1 MVKVENKETLRLLTS
16 RFMKMNRARNVIA
29 VIAIIL
35 TSLLFTSLFV
45 GSVSMILSKRAT
57 EIKQFMDSAHAS
69 AQNLSEEDAKRLQQ
83 TIEQSEDVKRYGSGI
98 FLGAGMDE
106 RFGFSVE
113 VRYADENTA
122 KSFNCLPTTGRL
134 PEKENEVALSSMV
147 LESLGVTPK
156 IGEEVTLTWEVNP
169 MLKQYKTDTFKICG
183 FWQGDKAVLGQMVW
197 VSEAYA
203 KENRYPVTQEELENG
218 IYNGGKEY
226 FLWYK
231 NLWNLEKKTEKI
243 SKAAGFTRAGTGM
256 EVNPAYNL
264 FEEDSF
270 SFSSLIIMILFVILA
285 GYLIIYNI
293 FNISVKTDIRAY
305 GLLKNVGTTGKQLK
319 KIVRMQAWRLSAIGI
334 PIGLLC
340 GYLAGL
346 CMAPSLTA
354 DAEISAQ
361 AGQTAQTVVSANPL
375 IFLAAA
381 LLTLLTVYL
390 SSLQACK
397 MVERVSPVEALRLAE
412 GEQSHRKIK
421 KNTSVTWWGMAVQNV
436 LRNWKKGLIVM
447 LSIALSMVVV
457 NCIVMLVQGYD
468 FDSYRKVLLASD
480 FQLDQ
485 MTGSLLNTN
494 FNGITPEIKEILD
507 ECPDSA
513 KTGYVYYSEE
523 THKMEPELLKT
534 WEAFA
539 DKYEKN
545 WNDYEKQVWE
555 EAKASNTV
563 SVHFLGIS
571 ESVFDKLEW
580 RGEKCSWDTFKSGN
594 YVLVDY
600 GNKYAERPVSYYQTG
615 GIFQMDYKNGN
626 QKDYEV
632 IGEALMPYAL
642 DYPYADCIYITVL
655 VPEEEYITQTGNES
669 AMYAAIDAK
678 KGEDKQIKEYID
690 KNILKEN
697 DMINV
702 FSVLDMKESFQ
713 RYVSKY
719 YMIGS
724 FLVVILAFIGI
735 MNFFNTTATSVISRK
750 KELALLEVVGMTKK
764 QVSKMLVTE
773 GFLYLG
779 GAFVIAVLLIVF
791 GAKQILVNTL
801 GTAFFFRLHL
811 TIVPCVLMIPILVG
825 IAYVIPKYQ
834 FEKMSRES
842 IVERIRKE

>member
-16 RFMKMNRARNVIA
+16 RFMKMNRARNIIA
-29 VIAIIL
+29 VIAIML

-69 AQNLSEEDAKRLQQ
+69 AQNLSEEDAKRLQE
-83 TIEQSEDVKRYGSGI
+83 TIEQSEQVERYGSGI

-113 VRYADENTA
+113 VRYADENMA
-122 KSFNCLPTTGRL
+122 ESFNCLPTTGRL
-134 PEKENEVALSSMV
+134 PEKENEVALSSMI
-147 LESLGVTPK
+147 LENLGVRPK
-156 IGEEVTLTWEVNP
+156 IGEEITLTWEVNP
-169 MLKQYKTDTFKICG
+169 MLKQYKTDTFQICG

-203 KENRYPVTQEELENG
+203 KENCYPVTEEELENG

-226 FLWYK
+226 SVWYK
-231 NLWNLEKKTEKI
+231 NLWNLEKKTETI
-243 SKAAGFTRAGTGM
+243 SKAAGFTKAGTGM

-264 FEEDSF
+264 LEEDSF
-270 SFSSLIIMILFVILA
+270 SFSSLIVMILFVILA

-319 KIVRMQAWRLSAIGI
+319 KIVRMQAWRLSAVGI

-600 GNKYAERPVSYYQTG
+600 GDKYAEHPVSYYQTG
-615 GIFQMDYKNGN
+615 DVFQMEYKNGN

-642 DYPYADCIYITVL
+642 DYPYADLIYITVL
-655 VPEEEYITQTGNES
+655 VPEDEYITQTGNES

-678 KGEDKQIKEYID
+678 KGEDKKIKEYID
-690 KNILKEN
+690 ENILKEN

-702 FSVLDMKESFQ
+702 FSVLDMKASF
-713 RYVSKY
+713 RRFVSKY

-735 MNFFNTTATSVISRK
+735 MNFFNTTATSVTSRK

-779 GAFVIAVLLIVF
+779 GAFVIAVLLVVF
-791 GAKQILVNTL
+791 GAEKILANTL
-801 GTAFFFRLHL
+801 GTAFFFRMHL
-811 TIVPCVLMIPILVG
+811 TIVPCILMIPILIG

-842 IVERIRKE
+842 VVERIRKE

>member
-113 VRYADENTA
+113 VRYADENMA
-122 KSFNCLPTTGRL
+122 ESFNCLPTTGRL

-834 FEKMSRES
+834 FEKMSRET

>member
-1 MVKVENKETLRLLTS
+1 MVKVENKETLSLLTK
-16 RFMKMNRARNVIA
+16 RFMKMNRARNIIA
-29 VIAIIL
+29 VIAIAL

-45 GSVSMILSKRAT
+45 GSVSMILSQRAT
-57 EIKQFMDSAHAS
+57 EIKQFMDSAHAN
-69 AQNLSEEDAKRLQQ
+69 AQNLSEEDAESLQQ
-83 TIEQSEDVKRYGSGI
+83 AIKQSQDVKRYGSGI

-106 RFGFSVE
+106 RLGFSVE
-113 VRYADENTA
+113 VRYGDENMA
-122 KSFNCLPTTGRL
+122 ESFNCLPTTGRL
-134 PEKENEVALSSMV
+134 PEKENEVALSSMI
-147 LESLGVTPK
+147 LEALGVTPEL
-156 IGEEVTLTWEVNP
+156 GEEVTLTWEVNP
-169 MLKQYKTDTFKICG
+169 TLKQYKTDTFKVCG

-197 VSEAYA
+197 VSEDYA
-203 KENRYPVTQEELENG
+203 RENRYPVTQKELENG
-218 IYNGGKEY
+218 IYNGGLEY
-226 FLWYK
+226 CVWYK
-231 NLWNLEKKTEKI
+231 NLWKLEEKTEKI
-243 SKAAGFTRAGTGM
+243 SRAAGFTKAGTGM
-256 EVNPAYNL
+256 EINPAYNL

-361 AGQTAQTVVSANPL
+361 AGQTSQTVVSANPL
-375 IFLAAA
+375 IFIVAA

-412 GEQSHRKIK
+412 GGQSQRKIK
-421 KNTSVTWWGMAVQNV
+421 KNTSVSWWGMAVQNV
-436 LRNWKKGLIVM
+436 FRNWKKGLIVM

-457 NCIVMLVQGYD
+457 NSIVMLVQGYD
-468 FDSYRKVLLASD
+468 LESYKKVFLASD

-485 MTGSLLNTN
+485 MTGTLSNTN
-494 FNGITPEIKEILD
+494 FNGITPEIKAILD
-507 ECPDSA
+507 KCPESE
-513 KTGYVYYSEE
+513 KTGYVYYSKE
-523 THKMEPELLKT
+523 THQMEPELLKI
-534 WEAFA
+534 WETLA
-539 DKYEKN
+539 DKYEEN
-545 WNDYEKQVWE
+545 WNDYEKQIWE
-555 EAKASNTV
+555 DARESNTV
-563 SVHFLGIS
+563 NVHFLGIS
-571 ESVFDKLEW
+571 QAVFEKLEW
-580 RGEKCSWDTFKSGN
+580 RGEEPSWDKFKSGD
-594 YVLVDY
+594 YVIVDY
-600 GNKYAERPVSYYQTG
+600 GDKYAEHPVSYYQTG
-615 GIFQMDYKNGN
+615 DIFQMEYQNGN

-632 IGEALMPYAL
+632 LGEALMPYSL
-642 DYPYADCIYITVL
+642 DYPYSDLIYITVL
-655 VPEEEYITQTGNES
+655 VPEEEYINQTGNES

-678 KGEDKQIKEYID
+678 KGEDKQVKAYIEE
-690 KNILKEN
+690 NILKEN

-713 RYVSKY
+713 RFVSKY
-719 YMIGS
+719 YMIGG
-724 FLVVILAFIGI
+724 FLVLILAFIGI

-764 QVSKMLVTE
+764 QVSKMLVAE

-779 GAFVIAVLLIVF
+779 GAFVIAVLLVVF
-791 GAKQILVNTL
+791 GSEKILANTL
-801 GTAFFFRLHL
+801 GRAFFFQMHL
-811 TIVPCVLMIPILVG
+811 TIVPCLLMIPILLV
-825 IAYVIPKYQ
+825 IAYAIPKYQ

-842 IVERIRKE
+842 LVERIRME

>member
-113 VRYADENTA
+113 VRYADENMA
-122 KSFNCLPTTGRL
+122 ESFNCLPTIGRL

-243 SKAAGFTRAGTGM
+243 SKAAGFTKAGTGM

-354 DAEISAQ
+354 DSEISAQ

-600 GNKYAERPVSYYQTG
+600 GDKYAEHPVSYYQTG
-615 GIFQMDYKNGN
+615 DVFQMEYKNGN

-724 FLVVILAFIGI
+724 FLVIILAFIGI

>member
-113 VRYADENTA
+113 VRYADENMA
-122 KSFNCLPTTGRL
+122 ESFNCLPTTGRL
-134 PEKENEVALSSMV
+134 PEKENEVALSSTI

-226 FLWYK
+226 SVWYK

>member
-1 MVKVENKETLRLLTS
+1 MVKVENKETLRLLTK
-16 RFMKMNRARNVIA
+16 RFMKMNRARNIIA
-29 VIAIIL
+29 VMAIML

-57 EIKQFMDSAHAS
+57 EIKQFMDSSHAI
-69 AQNLSEEDAKRLQQ
+69 AQNLSEEDAERLQK
-83 TIEQSEDVKRYGSGI
+83 TIEQDEDVERYGSGI

-113 VRYADENTA
+113 VRYADENMA
-122 KSFNCLPTTGRL
+122 ESFNCLPTTGRL
-134 PEKENEVALSSMV
+134 PEKENEVALSSTI

-169 MLKQYKTDTFKICG
+169 MLKQYKTDTFQICG

-226 FLWYK
+226 SVWYK

-243 SKAAGFTRAGTGM
+243 SKAAGFTKAGTGM

-361 AGQTAQTVVSANPL
+361 AGKTAQTVVSANPL
-375 IFLAAA
+375 IFLAAI

-397 MVERVSPVEALRLAE
+397 MVERVSSVEALRLAE

-436 LRNWKKGLIVM
+436 LRNWKKRLIVM

-468 FDSYRKVLLASD
+468 FDSYRKVFLASD

-485 MTGSLLNTN
+485 MTGSLSNTN

-523 THKMEPELLKT
+523 AHKMEPELLKT

-600 GNKYAERPVSYYQTG
+600 GDKYAEHPVSYYQTG
-615 GIFQMDYKNGN
+615 DVFQMEYKNGN

-642 DYPYADCIYITVL
+642 DYPYADLIYITVL
-655 VPEEEYITQTGNES
+655 VPEDEYITQTGNES

-678 KGEDKQIKEYID
+678 KGKDKQIKEYID
-690 KNILKEN
+690 ENILKEN

-702 FSVLDMKESFQ
+702 FSVLDMEESFQ
-713 RYVSKY
+713 QFVSKY
-719 YMIGS
+719 YMIGG

-779 GAFVIAVLLIVF
+779 GAFVIAVLLVVF
-791 GAKQILVNTL
+791 GAEKILANTL

>member
-122 KSFNCLPTTGRL
+122 ESFNRLPTTGRL

-169 MLKQYKTDTFKICG
+169 MLKQYKTDTFQICG

-226 FLWYK
+226 SVWYK

-243 SKAAGFTRAGTGM
+243 SRAAGFTKAGTGM

-421 KNTSVTWWGMAVQNV
+421 KNTSATWWGMAVQNV

-724 FLVVILAFIGI
+724 FLVVILVFIGI

>member
-16 RFMKMNRARNVIA
+16 RFMKMNRARNIIA
-29 VIAIIL
+29 VIAIML

-69 AQNLSEEDAKRLQQ
+69 AQNLSEEDAKRLQE
-83 TIEQSEDVKRYGSGI
+83 TIEQSEQVERYGSGI

-113 VRYADENTA
+113 VRYADENMA
-122 KSFNCLPTTGRL
+122 ESFNCLPTTGRL
-134 PEKENEVALSSMV
+134 PEKENEVALSSMI
-147 LESLGVTPK
+147 LENLGVRPK
-156 IGEEVTLTWEVNP
+156 IGEEITLTWEVNP
-169 MLKQYKTDTFKICG
+169 MLKQYKTDTFQICG

-203 KENRYPVTQEELENG
+203 KENCYPVTEEELENG

-226 FLWYK
+226 SVWYK
-231 NLWNLEKKTEKI
+231 NLWNLEKKTETI
-243 SKAAGFTRAGTGM
+243 SKAAGFTKAGTGM

-264 FEEDSF
+264 LEEDSF
-270 SFSSLIIMILFVILA
+270 SFSSLIVMILFVILA

-319 KIVRMQAWRLSAIGI
+319 KIVRMQAWRLSAVGI

-485 MTGSLLNTN
+485 MTDTLSNTN

-545 WNDYEKQVWE
+545 WTDYEEQVWE
-555 EAKASNTV
+555 DAKASNIV

-600 GNKYAERPVSYYQTG
+600 GDKYAEHPVSYYQTG
-615 GIFQMDYKNGN
+615 DIFQMDYKNGN

-724 FLVVILAFIGI
+724 FLVIILAFIGI

-764 QVSKMLVTE
+764 QISKMLVAE

>member
-1 MVKVENKETLRLLTS
+1 
-16 RFMKMNRARNVIA
+16 
-29 VIAIIL
+29 
-35 TSLLFTSLFV
+35 
-45 GSVSMILSKRAT
+45 
-57 EIKQFMDSAHAS
+57 
-69 AQNLSEEDAKRLQQ
+69 
-83 TIEQSEDVKRYGSGI
+83 
-98 FLGAGMDE
+98 
-106 RFGFSVE
+106 
-113 VRYADENTA
+113 
-122 KSFNCLPTTGRL
+122 
-134 PEKENEVALSSMV
+134 
-147 LESLGVTPK
+147 
-156 IGEEVTLTWEVNP
+156 
-169 MLKQYKTDTFKICG
+169 
-183 FWQGDKAVLGQMVW
+183 
-197 VSEAYA
+197 
-203 KENRYPVTQEELENG
+203 
-218 IYNGGKEY
+218 
-226 FLWYK
+226 
-231 NLWNLEKKTEKI
+231 
-243 SKAAGFTRAGTGM
+243 
-256 EVNPAYNL
+256 
-264 FEEDSF
+264 
-270 SFSSLIIMILFVILA
+270 
-285 GYLIIYNI
+285 
-293 FNISVKTDIRAY
+293 
-305 GLLKNVGTTGKQLK
+305 
-319 KIVRMQAWRLSAIGI
+319 
-334 PIGLLC
+334 
-340 GYLAGL
+340 
-346 CMAPSLTA
+346 
-354 DAEISAQ
+354 
-361 AGQTAQTVVSANPL
+361 
-375 IFLAAA
+375 
-381 LLTLLTVYL
+381 
-390 SSLQACK
+390 
-397 MVERVSPVEALRLAE
+397 
-412 GEQSHRKIK
+412 
-421 KNTSVTWWGMAVQNV
+421 MAVQNV

-468 FDSYRKVLLASD
+468 FDSYRKVFLASD

-485 MTGSLLNTN
+485 MTDTLSNTN
-494 FNGITPEIKEILD
+494 FNGITPAIKEILD

-545 WNDYEKQVWE
+545 WTDYEEQVWE
-555 EAKASNTV
+555 DAKASNIV

-600 GNKYAERPVSYYQTG
+600 GDKYAEHPVSYYQTG
-615 GIFQMDYKNGN
+615 DIFQMDYKNGN

-724 FLVVILAFIGI
+724 FLVIILAFIGI

-764 QVSKMLVTE
+764 QISKMLVAE

-791 GAKQILVNTL
+791 GAEKILVNTL

-834 FEKMSRES
+834 FKKMSRES

>member
-113 VRYADENTA
+113 VRYADENMA
-122 KSFNCLPTTGRL
+122 ESFNCLPTTGRL

-169 MLKQYKTDTFKICG
+169 MLKQYKTDTFQICG

-243 SKAAGFTRAGTGM
+243 SKAAGFTKAGTGM

-412 GEQSHRKIK
+412 GEQSQRKIK

-600 GNKYAERPVSYYQTG
+600 GDKYAEHPVSYYQTG
-615 GIFQMDYKNGN
+615 DVFQMDYKNGN

>member
-113 VRYADENTA
+113 VRYADENMA
-122 KSFNCLPTTGRL
+122 ESFNCLPTTGRL

-243 SKAAGFTRAGTGM
+243 SKAAGFTKAGTGM

>member
-113 VRYADENTA
+113 VRYADENMA
-122 KSFNCLPTTGRL
+122 ESFNCLPTTGRL
-134 PEKENEVALSSMV
+134 PEKENEVALSSTI

>member
-113 VRYADENTA
+113 VRYADENMA
-122 KSFNCLPTTGRL
+122 ESFNCLPTTGRL
-134 PEKENEVALSSMV
+134 PEKENEVALSSTI

-346 CMAPSLTA
+346 CMVPSLTA

>member
-1 MVKVENKETLRLLTS
+1 
-16 RFMKMNRARNVIA
+16 MN
-29 VIAIIL
+29 
-35 TSLLFTSLFV
+35 
-45 GSVSMILSKRAT
+45 
-57 EIKQFMDSAHAS
+57 
-69 AQNLSEEDAKRLQQ
+69 
-83 TIEQSEDVKRYGSGI
+83 
-98 FLGAGMDE
+98 
-106 RFGFSVE
+106 
-113 VRYADENTA
+113 
-122 KSFNCLPTTGRL
+122 
-134 PEKENEVALSSMV
+134 
-147 LESLGVTPK
+147 
-156 IGEEVTLTWEVNP
+156 
-169 MLKQYKTDTFKICG
+169 
-183 FWQGDKAVLGQMVW
+183 
-197 VSEAYA
+197 
-203 KENRYPVTQEELENG
+203 
-218 IYNGGKEY
+218 
-226 FLWYK
+226 
-231 NLWNLEKKTEKI
+231 
-243 SKAAGFTRAGTGM
+243 
-256 EVNPAYNL
+256 
-264 FEEDSF
+264 
-270 SFSSLIIMILFVILA
+270 
-285 GYLIIYNI
+285 
-293 FNISVKTDIRAY
+293 
-305 GLLKNVGTTGKQLK
+305 
-319 KIVRMQAWRLSAIGI
+319 
-334 PIGLLC
+334 
-340 GYLAGL
+340 
-346 CMAPSLTA
+346 A
-354 DAEISAQ
+354 DAAISAQ
-361 AGQTAQTVVSANPL
+361 TGKTAQTVVSANPL
-375 IFLAAA
+375 IFLAAI

-412 GEQSHRKIK
+412 GEQSQRKIK

-468 FDSYRKVLLASD
+468 FDSYKKVFLASD

-485 MTGSLLNTN
+485 MTGSLSNTN

-539 DKYEKN
+539 DKYERN
-545 WNDYEKQVWE
+545 WNDYEEQVWE

-600 GNKYAERPVSYYQTG
+600 GDKYAEHPVSYYQTG
-615 GIFQMDYKNGN
+615 DVFQMDYKNGN

-690 KNILKEN
+690 ENILKEN

-764 QVSKMLVTE
+764 QISKMLVAE

-791 GAKQILVNTL
+791 GAEKILVNTL

-834 FEKMSRES
+834 FKKMSRES

>member
-113 VRYADENTA
+113 VRYADENMA
-122 KSFNCLPTTGRL
+122 ESFNCLPTTGRL

-243 SKAAGFTRAGTGM
+243 SKAAGFTKAGTGM

-354 DAEISAQ
+354 DVAISAQ
-361 AGQTAQTVVSANPL
+361 AGKTAQTVVSANPL

>member
-83 TIEQSEDVKRYGSGI
+83 TIEQSEDVKRYGFGI

-113 VRYADENTA
+113 VRYADENMA
-122 KSFNCLPTTGRL
+122 ESFNCLPTTGRL

-354 DAEISAQ
+354 DAQISAQ

>member
-1 MVKVENKETLRLLTS
+1 MVKVENKETLRLLTK
-16 RFMKMNRARNVIA
+16 RFMKMNRARNIIA
-29 VIAIIL
+29 VIAIML

-57 EIKQFMDSAHAS
+57 EIKQFMDSSHAI
-69 AQNLSEEDAKRLQQ
+69 AQNLSEEDAKRLQK
-83 TIEQSEDVKRYGSGI
+83 TIEQDEDVERYGSGI

-113 VRYADENTA
+113 VRYADENMA
-122 KSFNCLPTTGRL
+122 ESFNCLPTTGRL
-134 PEKENEVALSSMV
+134 PEKENEVALSSTI

-169 MLKQYKTDTFKICG
+169 MLKQYKTDTFQICG

>member
-113 VRYADENTA
+113 VRYADENMA
-122 KSFNCLPTTGRL
+122 ESFNCLPTTGRL

-655 VPEEEYITQTGNES
+655 VPEDEYITQTGNES

>member
-113 VRYADENTA
+113 VRYADENMA
-122 KSFNCLPTTGRL
+122 ESFNCLPTTGRL
-134 PEKENEVALSSMV
+134 PEKENEVALSSTI
-147 LESLGVTPK
+147 LESLGVTSK

-169 MLKQYKTDTFKICG
+169 MLKQYKTDTFQICG

-764 QVSKMLVTE
+764 QISKMLVAE

-779 GAFVIAVLLIVF
+779 GAFVIAVLLIMF